1 MNFSATTL
9 EGFKMRKK
17 IWIAVSLLI
26 SMIIACDLTDAIV
39 SSLGK
44 ITEGIK

>member
-1 MNFSATTL
+1 MQ
-9 EGFKMRKK
+9 KK
-17 IWIAVSLLI
+17 IWIGISILI
-26 SMIIACDLTDAIV
+26 STIIACDLTNAIV